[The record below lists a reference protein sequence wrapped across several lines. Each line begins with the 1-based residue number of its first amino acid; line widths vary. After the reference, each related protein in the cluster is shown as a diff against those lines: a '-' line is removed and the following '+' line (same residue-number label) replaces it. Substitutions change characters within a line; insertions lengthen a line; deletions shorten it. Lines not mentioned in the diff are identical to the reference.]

1 MRRLL
6 LTLFVTMLALCARTA
21 WGVGIGEV
29 LDRSQQV
36 QLEGFT
42 EADPKS
48 AASLRVQRSFDAL
61 MRVAAPDQGVELRI
75 VTGPVLAQTLRG
87 QVIVANESLGQLG
100 EGERLFVLAHE
111 LGHVSLGHWG
121 QMSNLYQSWLP
132 GELLQSRS
140 DSVAALLGHDA
151 SVLAY
156 QQEFEAD
163 AFALRTIRRLGRSSD
178 DAFAAFLQM
187 GAYGD
192 TATHPSTRKRLAS
205 LRQAD
210 GALDGALEDGEAGL
224 RRPSRETSSS
234 SR

>member
-6 LTLFVTMLALCARTA
+6 LTLFVTMWALGAGAA
-21 WGVGIGEV
+21 WGVGISEV
-29 LDRSQQV
+29 LGRSQQV

-42 EADPKS
+42 DADPQS
-48 AASLRVQRSFDAL
+48 LASLRVQRSFEAL
-61 MRVAAPDQGVELRI
+61 LRVTAPQRAVELRI
-75 VTGPVLAQTLRG
+75 VTGPVLAQTLQG
-87 QVIVANESLGQLG
+87 QVIIANQSLGELG

-121 QMSNLYQSWLP
+121 QMSNLYQAWLP
-132 GELLQSRS
+132 GELMQTKS
-140 DSVAALLGHDA
+140 DAVAALLGRDA

-163 AFALRTIRRLGRSSD
+163 AFALRAIRRLGRSSQ

-210 GALDGALEDGEAGL
+210 GAQDSALDGESGL
-224 RRPSRETSSS
+224 SRPPRGTSSS
-234 SR
+234 NR

>member
-6 LTLFVTMLALCARTA
+6 LTLFVTMLALCSGTA
-21 WGVGIGEV
+21 LGVGIGEV

-36 QLEGFT
+36 QLDGFVD
-42 EADPKS
+42 ADPQ
-48 AASLRVQRSFDAL
+48 APASLRVRRSFEAL
-61 MRVAAPDQGVELRI
+61 LRVTALERPVELRV
-75 VTGPVLAQTLRG
+75 VTGAVVAQTLQG
-87 QVIVANESLGQLG
+87 QVIVANQSLGDLG

-121 QMSNLYQSWLP
+121 QMSNLYQAWLP
-132 GELLQSRS
+132 GELVQAKS
-140 DSVAALLGHDA
+140 DAVAALLGRDA

-156 QQEFEAD
+156 QHEFEAD
-163 AFALRTIRRLGRSSD
+163 AFALRTIRRLGRSSQ

-210 GALDGALEDGEAGL
+210 GALDGALDGETGL

-234 SR
+234 NR